1 MKRFL
6 KDFCLKG
13 LIAMGFGPMV
23 VAVIYGVLGVNGV
36 VTSFSTREVVLA
48 IVSSSLLAF
57 IIAGMNT
64 IYQIE
69 RLPLAYA
76 ILIHGLVLYAVYIIV
91 YLVNGWLKSQLLPVA
106 IFTVVF
112 VVGYPIIWGC
122 IYWITKRQTRDLNK
136 KLNA

>member
-76 ILIHGLVLYAVYIIV
+76 ILIHGLVL
-91 YLVNGWLKSQLLPVA
+91 
-106 IFTVVF
+106 
-112 VVGYPIIWGC
+112 
-122 IYWITKRQTRDLNK
+122 
-136 KLNA
+136 